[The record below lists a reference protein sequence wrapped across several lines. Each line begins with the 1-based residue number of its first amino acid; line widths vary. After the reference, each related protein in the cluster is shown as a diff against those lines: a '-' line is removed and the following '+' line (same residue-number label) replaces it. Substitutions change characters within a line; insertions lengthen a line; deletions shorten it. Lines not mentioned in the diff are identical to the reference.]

1 MQKFK
6 CTKEV
11 YANPMTRQEYND
23 YRGWVLDSDED
34 GSDEGY
40 LVEYVDGG
48 KPNHL
53 DHKGYISWSP
63 KDVFE
68 KGYSNVTSQ
77 KDRLDLEFKELW
89 SKSLMLKKVL
99 VIDLDRDEIDK
110 TKKNLLRAQLG
121 AMSSYLE
128 MLDIRIQLEGEK

>member
-11 YANPMTRQEYND
+11 YAKPMNRKEYND
-23 YRGWVLDSDED
+23 YRGWELSSDED
-34 GSDEGY
+34 GSDDGY

-48 KPNHL
+48 KPNHP
-53 DHKGYISWSP
+53 DHEGYISWSP
-63 KDVFE
+63 KEVFE
-68 KGYSNVTSQ
+68 KGYSNVTTI

-89 SKSLMLKKVL
+89 SKSLMLKKLL
-99 VIDLDRDEIDK
+99 VIDLDRDRIGK

-128 MLDIRIQLEGEK
+128 ILDIIIQLEGEK